1 LNNPS
6 SIIVFL
12 FGLSLIYLFIRKRKL
27 AMDAKTRIKN
37 GALVVDV
44 RTPKEV
50 AAEGHLNG
58 ALLIPHTELESRIS
72 ELGADLNREIVFYC
86 QAGGRAGKAQ
96 EIAKH
101 HGYVN
106 SYNGGGYKDLK

>member
-1 LNNPS
+1 
-6 SIIVFL
+6 
-12 FGLSLIYLFIRKRKL
+12 
-27 AMDAKTRIKN
+27 MTAKEKIKN

-44 RTPKEV
+44 RTPKEI
-50 AAEGHLNG
+50 AEEGHLPN

-72 ELGADLNREIVFYC
+72 ELGPDKTREVVFYC

-96 EIAKH
+96 EIAKR

-106 SYNGGGYKDLK
+106 ACNGGGYKDLK